1 MANELKATVINLKS
15 LSQNIPDPIV
25 VGAGDAAGRKLRI
38 IFTQEAA
45 AQFTPETK
53 VYLSW
58 LHQEKNIKG
67 YNIFTE
73 IKDEDDEDFP
83 PTWEISYPRAMLY
96 EGNVL
101 ACIQIVDSVSIAT
114 STNFTIHVL
123 IDPNVGQTYT
133 ETDDYSD
140 FQKMV
145 IQISS
150 LSDRMENQLIDQKIE
165 FEDMQLEF
173 MRIRRIAVEAE
184 ENTRLAREY
193 AEQALETTQT
203 FQEILQSIQ
212 DLAAAAQVTATEAKE
227 IAEDQNNA
235 VVTLQNQVSEIERRL
250 RAVADQTQ
258 NLQNFIDNWDTAI
271 LDTDV
276 QPLIDAA
283 KTEIMNTL
291 EQHIEETDQ
300 EHQDLWNMFNFE
312 MVEDDPE
319 EVGD

>member
-45 AQFTPETK
+45 AQFTPNTK

-73 IKDEDDEDFP
+73 IKNEDDEDFP
-83 PTWEISYPRAMLY
+83 PTWEIAYPKAMLY

-101 ACIQIVDSVSIAT
+101 ACIQIVDEVSIAT
-114 STNFTIHVL
+114 SVNFTIHVL
-123 IDPNVGQTYT
+123 IDPNAGETYT

-140 FQKMV
+140 FQKLV
-145 IQISS
+145 IQINN
-150 LSDRMENQLIDQKIE
+150 LSDRMTKQMIDQKIE

-173 MRIRRIAVEAE
+173 MRIRKIAMDSE
-184 ENTRLAREY
+184 ENTRIAREY
-193 AEQALETTQT
+193 AEQALQTTQI
-203 FQEILQSIQ
+203 FQETLESIQ
-212 DLAAAAQVTATEAKE
+212 ELSAAAQTIATQALEV
-227 IAEDQNNA
+227 AEDQNNA
-235 VVTLQNQVSEIERRL
+235 VVTLQNQVIEIQKLLDKLDPEQI
-250 RAVADQTQ
+250 QT
-258 NLQNFIDNWDTAI
+258 LQEFVDNWDNI
-271 LDTDV
+271 IEQDI
-276 QPLIDAA
+276 QPLIETAKQEVLGELNTKVEEAQGDHQALWDA
-283 KTEIMNTL
+283 MQFVL
-291 EQHIEETDQ
+291 FD
-300 EHQDLWNMFNFE
+300 
-312 MVEDDPE
+312 E